1 MRSVEELLKK
11 DLGQAR
17 LNCQGM
23 QNVLFEIEM
32 IINNRPLI
40 FIHPTN
46 LQACLTSNHLLFG
59 RMLNYISDHNTSNK
73 NKTMQKTKTNKII
86 ESITSQKLGSRDLR
100 QIANTVL
107 NKGKSAIPPLFNSQR
122 CCLLHLIKQN
132 CLLKTFQFSLLELI

>member
-73 NKTMQKTKTNKII
+73 NKTIQKTKTNKII
-86 ESITSQKLGSRDLR
+86 ESITSQKLGSRDF
-100 QIANTVL
+100 VL